1 MTWLIGLLVAVVLLL
16 SVVAFRRPR
25 RPEAPLDPE
34 TAVQTAI
41 ELHRIHRQLDVAE
54 IRSEQRQ
61 GVSRLRRDIGDALED
76 YGA

>member
-1 MTWLIGLLVAVVLLL
+1 MTWLIGLLVAVALLL
-16 SVVAFRRPR
+16 SVVAFRPR

-54 IRSEQRQ
+54 IRSEQRR
-61 GVSRLRRDIGDALED
+61 GVSRLRREIGDALDD
-76 YGA
+76 YGT